1 MRGVTHLVDLLCV
14 NCQAGYYTA
23 GRFVRNM
30 KCSKCGGAL
39 AVVPERDREAIDA
52 DTDTASPAIDPDAD
66 TGSPAVDETPE
77 ASSVR

>member
-1 MRGVTHLVDLLCV
+1 
-14 NCQAGYYTA
+14 
-23 GRFVRNM
+23 M

-77 ASSVR
+77 ASTVR